1 MQLKSIPFDRLPF
14 SRLFQ
19 AYTSDPSTLEPF
31 YEDHPFNPGCARARA
46 EYLGGREDEGISRG
60 RLGELLEAFNARFD
74 PPQEVR
80 DNIAR
85 LGEGEA
91 LAVVTGQQLTLYGGP
106 LYTVYK
112 TLTAIHYARRME
124 ERLGRLV
131 VPVFWLADED
141 HDYDEVRH
149 LTLLDGH
156 EPRRV
161 ELPPQP
167 RSRQPV
173 AHRILP
179 PELEETREEARK
191 MLFDTDFSRD
201 LWEGL
206 DRHWSAGSRFDE
218 AFGGWLLSLFGHR
231 GLVLFGSS
239 CEGVKEA
246 GRELM
251 ARSVEQADEA
261 REALEVQ
268 SARLEEQFHRQ
279 VTLYDSNLFRLD
291 GQGGRV
297 KIGREGDRWEA
308 GPGDSWSTEE
318 LAQEVR
324 ERPESFS
331 PNVFLRPL
339 LQDRLLPTLAYVAG
353 PGEVAYFGQMK
364 GLYRCFGMRMPLI
377 LPRLSATL
385 IEPAIDRILGEL
397 PFELSEYARRIEDL
411 ESDYVDRT
419 EQADI
424 EDLFSSWKK
433 EAEKISRQPTEAVAN
448 IDPTLK
454 GAAGKA
460 TATFYNE
467 LDKLKGKVYRAVKQQ
482 EETQLRRI
490 RRIKGELFPGDGA
503 QERTLA
509 AIWYMNKYGTG
520 LWDRLLERLEE
531 EEDDPFNHHK
541 LIYL

>member
-1 MQLKSIPFDRLPF
+1 MQLTSISFDRLPF

-19 AYTSDPSTLEPF
+19 TYTGDPSALQEF
-31 YEDHPFNPGCARARA
+31 YEASPFDPSAAETRAA
-46 EYLGGREDEGISRG
+46 WLDGEGAGPGRE
-60 RLGELLEAFNARFD
+60 RLGELLESFNDRFD
-74 PPQEVR
+74 SPKPVR

-85 LGEGEA
+85 LAEGEA

-106 LYTVYK
+106 LYTVFK
-112 TLTAIHYARRME
+112 TLSAIRYARRME
-124 ERLGRLV
+124 QQLGRAV

-141 HDYDEVRH
+141 HDYEEVRH
-149 LTLLDGH
+149 LTLMDGD

-167 RSRQPV
+167 GSRRPV
-173 AHRILP
+173 ARRPLP
-179 PELEETREEARK
+179 PELEDVRSEAGEL
-191 MLFDTDFSRD
+191 LFDTDFSED

-206 DRHWSAGSRFDE
+206 DRHWSAGRRFDE
-218 AFGGWLLSLFGHR
+218 AFGGWLLSLFGKH
-231 GLVLFGSS
+231 GLVLFGSDHR
-239 CEGVKEA
+239 GVKDA
-246 GRELM
+246 CGDLM

-261 REALEVQ
+261 RGALEEQ
-268 SARLEEQFHRQ
+268 SARLEERFHRQ

-291 GQGGRV
+291 GEGNRV

-308 GPGDSWSTEE
+308 GPGASWGTGE
-318 LAQEVR
+318 LAAELR
-324 ERPESFS
+324 EHPERFS

-339 LQDRLLPTLAYVAG
+339 MQDYLLPTLAYVAG
-353 PGEVAYFGQMK
+353 PGELAYFGQMK
-364 GLYRCFGMRMPLI
+364 SFYRCFGMRMPLI

-397 PFELSEYARRIEDL
+397 PFELPEYARRIEDL
-411 ESDYVDRT
+411 ESDFVDRT
-419 EQADI
+419 EQADL
-424 EDLFSSWKK
+424 EELFGSWK
-433 EAEKISRQPTEAVAN
+433 EEVEKLSRRHTDTVAR
-448 IDPTLK
+448 IDPTLE

-482 EETQLRRI
+482 EQTQLRRM
-490 RRIKGELFPGDGA
+490 RRIKGQLFPGDGP
-503 QERTLA
+503 QERSLA
-509 AIWYMNKYGTG
+509 AVWYMNKYGTD

-531 EEDDPFNHHK
+531 EDEALDNHK